1 MISNSHKRRNRS
13 EPSSSSSLRVFEEQ
27 DMSTRLAKMQ
37 DDREKDDDEL
47 DLEAALFGKKRKR
60 VGRGSR
66 GSGKGKNKV
75 GVEGDMEDQGDMPG
89 VFWEDKGDV
98 GMSSGGN
105 ADEVRNKVEREADWT
120 RLNRQDVD

>member
-1 MISNSHKRRNRS
+1 
-13 EPSSSSSLRVFEEQ
+13 
-27 DMSTRLAKMQ
+27 MSTRLAKMQ

-47 DLEAALFGKKRKR
+47 DLEATLFGKKRKR

-75 GVEGDMEDQGDMPG
+75 GAEGDAEDQGDMDMPG

-98 GMSSGGN
+98 GMSYGGN
-105 ADEVRNKVEREADWT
+105 ADEVRNKVELDTERT
-120 RLNRQDVD
+120 RINRQDVD